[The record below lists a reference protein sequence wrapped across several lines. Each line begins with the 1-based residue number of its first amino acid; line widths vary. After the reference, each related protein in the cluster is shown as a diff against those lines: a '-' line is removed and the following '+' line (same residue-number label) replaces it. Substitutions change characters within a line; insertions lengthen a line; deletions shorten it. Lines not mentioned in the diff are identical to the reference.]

1 MNITK
6 EGRFVMHSH
15 EALKR
20 TVGGFYREI
29 AKRLGLSKE
38 TVYKW
43 TESTEDFSSSGAYNP
58 VDRVEAM
65 IDEAQRLG
73 VKSVDGMAP
82 ILYLAT
88 AFGVVFL
95 PPVKRSENNA
105 DISRQLCK
113 TMKEVSES
121 FAVSA
126 AALEDDL
133 LTPQER
139 KEMLA
144 AAYEGLHELTAL
156 IAMIQDKDSK

>member
-1 MNITK
+1 
-6 EGRFVMHSH
+6 MHSH
-15 EALKR
+15 ESLKR

-65 IDEAQRLG
+65 IDEALRLG
-73 VKSVDGMAP
+73 VKPVDALAP
-82 ILYLAT
+82 IHYLA
-88 AFGVVFL
+88 ASVGGIFL
-95 PPVKRSENNA
+95 PPVPRCGSNL

-126 AALEDDL
+126 AALEDDH
-133 LTPQER
+133 LTPSER
-139 KEMLA
+139 RDMLK

-156 IAMIQDKDSK
+156 IAMIQEQGKDS